1 MANIWNNHFQK
12 TERDNNQ
19 VKLVALL
26 PEHILHFGQTDQYC
40 ILILGDLL
48 KYLMENEDC
57 IRLCIV
63 AFSIEV
69 KKDKIT
75 FTGLFN
81 NKAYHSPS
89 LSLAM
94 LDNILF
100 MSTSGPD
107 ASITVINKP
116 QPSSAYEKHSSMYVF
131 LFIRIKFYT

>member
-1 MANIWNNHFQK
+1 
-12 TERDNNQ
+12 
-19 VKLVALL
+19 
-26 PEHILHFGQTDQYC
+26 
-40 ILILGDLL
+40 
-48 KYLMENEDC
+48 MENEDC
-57 IRLCIV
+57 IHLCIV

-81 NKAYHSPS
+81 NEAYHSPA

-107 ASITVINKP
+107 ASITVFNKP
-116 QPSSAYEKHSSMYVF
+116 QPTSTYKKYNSMYVF
-131 LFIRIKFYT
+131 PFIRIEFYT